1 MSVCESTRNLAI
13 ESLHQGSELAEASR
27 LHLRAC
33 DECRCFVERTRRMSE
48 LVFADE
54 PTAAEILRLRVRLG
68 SGIAGMGST
77 RPTYQRRPRW
87 QLALA
92 AGFVLLSGTVVAAT
106 GGVPRLLD
114 AVGIQPDEAPAET
127 PVEATPAPR
136 QRPRASKAAAE
147 SAPEVPADEAAPV
160 PSEPASQR
168 TPARASSARQEAKP
182 KAEAKWADVA
192 KSLRSKNYDKAQRSL
207 GELAQS
213 GDAVERD
220 TARLSLAQLWL
231 QQGKTSEAR
240 QLLRE
245 LSVSGASPF
254 IRKRAGELL
263 P

>member
-13 ESLHQGSELAEASR
+13 ESLHQGAELSGG
-27 LHLRAC
+27 HLGHLESC
-33 DECRCFVERTRRMSE
+33 DDCRSFMERTRRMSA

-54 PTAAEILRLRVRLG
+54 PTAAEVLRLRVRLG

-77 RPTYQRRPRW
+77 RPPYRRRPAW
-87 QLALA
+87 QFAFA
-92 AGFVLLSGTVVAAT
+92 GGFVLLSTTAVVAAT
-106 GGVPRLLD
+106 GNGGRFLE
-114 AVGIQPDEAPAET
+114 AVGLQPAAET
-127 PVEATPAPR
+127 T
-136 QRPRASKAAAE
+136 
-147 SAPEVPADEAAPV
+147 AAPV
-160 PSEPASQR
+160 PKAPKHVVKRHAPAEVPPAPVEEPVAAPSTEPVER
-168 TPARASSARQEAKP
+168 IAPVARVRATESKR

-192 KSLRSKNYDKAQRSL
+192 KSLRSKNYDRAQRSL
-207 GELAQS
+207 NELSQS

-231 QQGKTSEAR
+231 QQGKTAQAR

-245 LSVSGASPF
+245 LSASGSSPF

>member
-1 MSVCESTRNLAI
+1 MSVCESTRNLAM
-13 ESLHQGSELAEASR
+13 ENLHRGAELGEASV
-27 LHLRAC
+27 LHLGVC
-33 DECRCFVERTRRMSE
+33 SDCRLFVERTQRMSAS
-48 LVFADE
+48 VYADE

-68 SGIAGMGST
+68 SGIAGLGSS
-77 RPTYQRRPRW
+77 RPTYTRRPRW
-87 QLALA
+87 QFALA
-92 AGFVLLSGTVVAAT
+92 ASFVLLSGTVVAAT
-106 GGVPRLLD
+106 GGERLLEV
-114 AVGIQPDEAPAET
+114 VGLSSNEQPSETPAEVKTKPRAPRKAAPAPAAE
-127 PVEATPAPR
+127 PEASIDVEALALEVEEPSAPAPR
-136 QRPRASKAAAE
+136 
-147 SAPEVPADEAAPV
+147 
-160 PSEPASQR
+160 
-168 TPARASSARQEAKP
+168 ARAQHP

-207 GELAQS
+207 GELSQS

-231 QQGKTSEAR
+231 QQGKTAQAR